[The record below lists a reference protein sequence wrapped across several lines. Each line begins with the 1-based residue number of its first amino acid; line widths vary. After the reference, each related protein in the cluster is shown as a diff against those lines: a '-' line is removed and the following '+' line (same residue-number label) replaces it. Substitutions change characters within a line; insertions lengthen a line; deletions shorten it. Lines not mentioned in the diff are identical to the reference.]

1 MIVMINGAFGVG
13 KTTVAKGLL
22 AGIPDSMLYDPEDV
36 GQMLRTIDTC
46 NRPAE
51 ANPRS
56 WAFHQTAR
64 CVAAH
69 QDSILSQQIQ
79 DYILTQL

>member
-13 KTTVAKGLL
+13 KTTAAKGLL
-22 AGIPDSMLYDPEDV
+22 APIPDSMLYDPEDV